1 MELLGIT
8 LVDEAKGDDEE
19 DEASPD
25 LVAGVQL
32 AYSKRKPERKVVN
45 KFKWALSQQPMRPKA
60 EWTIDSEALRARG
73 IIVFVKSNQ
82 LVKNIETKQL
92 KAWTKVLGHF

>member
-1 MELLGIT
+1 MLGIT

-45 KFKWALSQQPMRPKA
+45 NHSSSPNGL
-60 EWTIDSEALRARG
+60 
-73 IIVFVKSNQ
+73 
-82 LVKNIETKQL
+82 
-92 KAWTKVLGHF
+92 

>member
-1 MELLGIT
+1 M
-8 LVDEAKGDDEE
+8 VDEAKGDDEE

-45 KFKWALSQQPMRPKA
+45 NHSSSPKG
-60 EWTIDSEALRARG
+60 S
-73 IIVFVKSNQ
+73 
-82 LVKNIETKQL
+82 
-92 KAWTKVLGHF
+92 

>member
-1 MELLGIT
+1 M
-8 LVDEAKGDDEE
+8 VDEAKGDDEE

-45 KFKWALSQQPMRPKA
+45 KFKWTLCQQPMRPKA
-60 EWTIDSEALRARG
+60 EWTIDSEATRARG
-73 IIVFVKSNQ
+73 IIVFVKSN
-82 LVKNIETKQL
+82 
-92 KAWTKVLGHF
+92 